1 MEWPAKHNEQI
12 FYEEKQTRV
21 YKYFVPNCLA
31 YLTHYMNFNAHLA
44 NGTLVREHSLAFD
57 CNDEKIILVTSSD

>member
-12 FYEEKQTRV
+12 FYEEKQTRF

-31 YLTHYMNFNAHLA
+31 YLTHYMNLNAHLA

-57 CNDEKIILVTSSD
+57 CNDEKIILMT